1 VLVLES
7 VTSVER
13 PALAGTLLVC
23 LLLGAP
29 GRLAAQGPSGPSLV
43 ITGATV
49 IDVRT
54 GAQRPGSTVVVR
66 GNRIVGVMPDSEYR
80 VPRGVA
86 RVDAGGRYLVP
97 GLWDMHVHTAAITMI
112 PGQEFEA
119 NAAYVFP
126 LLLAHGVTGI
136 RDMSG
141 KLETLR
147 RWRDSV
153 ARGLMLGPRMVI
165 TGRKVGGALPVVPG
179 GPHPVR
185 NAAEVRRSVRL
196 LREQRAD
203 FVKVDGLPVAL
214 YPVLFEAA
222 RAEGLRVAGHVP
234 PWIGLGELADDGLW
248 TAEHLQGVFLD
259 ASTRRRELIRR
270 EQRARTWWGRLL
282 IRLRLWD
289 IRETQRRDRR
299 TVVETWSDSAAV
311 VLAARLRRNGTWE
324 TPTLIGLRD
333 IAGEPPTTP
342 RDDQLPYR
350 LPFHDRKV
358 LDESDVDIPNV
369 KKRLDLYYRAAG
381 VLARSG
387 VPLLAGSDMPGTRRV
402 PGFSLIEE
410 LEELEQAG
418 LTPLQAL
425 EAATVNPARALGFAD
440 SLGTIES
447 GKLADL
453 VLLDRNPLE
462 GARNLRTVRPVVV
475 NGRLLGRA
483 ELDRMLSDVRRL
495 ALETRTLAA
504 RTAPAN
510 AAARSGGDVPPP
522 PGTRDRSGRFAP
534 PR

>member
-1 VLVLES
+1 MLVG
-7 VTSVER
+7 R
-13 PALAGTLLVC
+13 PRLAGALLA
-23 LLLGAP
+23 LLSLSAPGWLGAQ
-29 GRLAAQGPSGPSLV
+29 AAGGPSLV
-43 ITGATV
+43 IAGAVV
-49 IDVRT
+49 IDVRS

-66 GNRIVGVMPDSEYR
+66 GNRIVAVVPDSEFR

-126 LLLAHGVTGI
+126 LFLAHGVTGI

-153 ARGLMLGPRMVI
+153 ARGLRLGPRMVV

-185 NAAEVRRSVRL
+185 TAADVRRSVRL
-196 LREQRAD
+196 LREHGAD
-203 FVKVDGLPVAL
+203 FVKVDGLPVSL

-234 PWIGLGELADDGLW
+234 PWIGLGELADDGIW

-259 ASTRRRELIRR
+259 ASTRRRELLRR
-270 EQRARTWWGRLL
+270 EQWARTWWGRLL
-282 IRLRLWD
+282 IRLRLWN

-299 TVVETWSDSAAV
+299 TVVDTWSDSAV
-311 VLAARLRRNGTWE
+311 QVLAARLRRNGTWE

-333 IAGEPPTTP
+333 IAGEPPATP
-342 RDDQLPYR
+342 REDQLPYR
-350 LPFHDRKV
+350 LPFHDKKV

-381 VLARSG
+381 ALAREG

-410 LEELEQAG
+410 LEELERAG

-425 EAATVNPARALGFAD
+425 EAATLNPARALGFAD
-440 SLGTIES
+440 SLGTIEP

-462 GARNLRTVRPVVV
+462 GARNLRTVWAVVV
-475 NGRLLGRA
+475 NGRFLGRA
-483 ELDRMLSDVRRL
+483 ELDRMLSDVRQL
-495 ALETRTLAA
+495 ALETRALAA
-504 RTAPAN
+504 RTALARPA
-510 AAARSGGDVPPP
+510 AGTGGAGPLPPAGPPDRSGGFTP
-522 PGTRDRSGRFAP
+522 AP
-534 PR
+534 